1 MSERRDYLH
10 LHFIVFLW
18 GFTAILGL
26 LITIP
31 SVEIVFYRT
40 GLAALALLIIMI
52 VKGLS
57 FKVHPRW
64 LILMIFN
71 GVLIGAHWILFF
83 GAARVSTASVCLAGM
98 ATISFWTSI
107 LEPLAIRKKIK
118 SYELLL
124 GIIVIAGL
132 YVIFRFEFNH
142 ALGLALALGS
152 AFLAALFT
160 VINLKFTHRYHHQS
174 ITFYEM
180 MGANVSILLFFPFYA
195 RYFTDNGLQLIPNF
209 DDWVYLLILA
219 LVCTVYA
226 YSQAVSL
233 MKRITAFGI
242 NLTVNLEPVYGIIL
256 AVIIF
261 PESEKMNAGFYLGT
275 IIILAAVLSYPVI
288 NRWRKRRATVTD
300 NLR

>member
-40 GLAALALLIIMI
+40 GIAAVALAIIMSI
-52 VKGLS
+52 KGLS
-57 FKVHPRW
+57 FKVPPRS
-64 LILMIFN
+64 LALMIFN
-71 GVLIGAHWILFF
+71 GMLIGAHWILFF

-98 ATISFWTSI
+98 ATTSFWTSL
-107 LEPLAIRKKIK
+107 LEPMVVRKKVKI
-118 SYELLL
+118 YELLL
-124 GIIVIAGL
+124 GVVVIIGL

-142 ALGLALALGS
+142 ALGLALALAS
-152 AFLAALFT
+152 AFLSALFT
-160 VINLKFTHRYHHQS
+160 VINLKFTHRFHHQS

-180 MGANVSILLFFPFYA
+180 AGANASILLFFPLYV
-195 RYFTDNGLQLIPNF
+195 RYFSTSGLQLIPTF
-209 DDWVYLLILA
+209 TDWLYLGILA
-219 LVCTVYA
+219 IVCTVYA

-256 AVIIF
+256 AIIIF
-261 PESEKMNAGFYLGT
+261 PESEKMNAGFYMGT
-275 IIILAAVLSYPVI
+275 AIILSAVLSYPLI
-288 NRWRKRRATVTD
+288 NRWRKRRATAID

>member
-209 DDWVYLLILA
+209 ADWVYLLILA

>member
-40 GLAALALLIIMI
+40 GIAAIALAVIML

-57 FKVHPRW
+57 FKIPPRS
-64 LILMIFN
+64 LLLMIFN
-71 GVLIGAHWILFF
+71 GMLIGAHWILFF
-83 GAARVSTASVCLAGM
+83 GAARVATASVCLAGM
-98 ATISFWTSI
+98 ATTSFWTSL
-107 LEPLAIRKKIK
+107 LEPMVVKKKIK
-118 SYELLL
+118 AFELVL
-124 GIIVIAGL
+124 GIVVIIGL

-180 MGANVSILLFFPFYA
+180 TGANLSILLFFPLYA
-195 RYFTDNGLQLIPNF
+195 KYFTKTGLQLLPTF
-209 DDWVYLLILA
+209 SDWIYLLILA

-242 NLTVNLEPVYGIIL
+242 NLTVNMEPVYGIIL

-261 PESEKMNAGFYLGT
+261 PESEKMNFGFYLGT
-275 IIILAAVLSYPVI
+275 LIILAAVLSYPII
-288 NRWRKRRATVTD
+288 NRKRNRKAIATD

>member
-1 MSERRDYLH
+1 MSEKKDYLH

-31 SVEIVFYRT
+31 SVEIVFYRVL
-40 GLAALALLIIMI
+40 LAAIALAVIMYI
-52 VKGLS
+52 KKLS
-57 FKVHPRW
+57 FKVPPRY
-64 LILMIFN
+64 LLLMLLN
-71 GVLIGAHWILFF
+71 GGLIGAHWILFF
-83 GAARVSTASVCLAGM
+83 GAARVATASVCLAGM
-98 ATISFWTSI
+98 ATTSFWTSL
-107 LEPLAIRKKIK
+107 LEPMVVKKK
-118 SYELLL
+118 LKPYELML
-124 GIIVIAGL
+124 GLVVIVGL

-160 VINLKFTHRYHHQS
+160 VINLKFAHKYHHQT

-180 MGANVSILLFFPFYA
+180 TGASVSILAFFPFYGKF
-195 RYFTDNGLQLIPNF
+195 FTTSGLQLIPTAM
-209 DDWVYLLILA
+209 DWVYLLILA

-226 YSQAVSL
+226 YSQSVSL
-233 MKRITAFGI
+233 MKRISAFGI
-242 NLTVNLEPVYGIIL
+242 NLTVNMEPVYGIVL

-261 PESEKMNAGFYLGT
+261 PASEKMNFGFYMGT
-275 IIILAAVLSYPVI
+275 LIILAAVLSYPVL
-288 NRWRKRRATVTD
+288 NRWHKRSAAVTD